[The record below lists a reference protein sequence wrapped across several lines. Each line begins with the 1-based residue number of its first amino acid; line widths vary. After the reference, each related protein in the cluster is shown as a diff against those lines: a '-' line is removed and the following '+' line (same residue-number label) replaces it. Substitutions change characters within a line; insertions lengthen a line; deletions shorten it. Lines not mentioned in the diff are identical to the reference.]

1 LNNFEGWYVDD
12 VQLAGLGTWT
22 DYYSFTVGANQSV
35 SAALKYVT
43 GSGANVFLEDA
54 SGNVLGTGQAGASN
68 YDRGISNLAIST
80 PGTSSLR
87 VSGGAPVT
95 YNLVVTRGA
104 VFEAEPNDSS
114 AAAQSM
120 SGTHGAL
127 GYVNSVPGGVNTV
140 VPGSLANTEA
150 SDNNGFPFNL

>member
-1 LNNFEGWYVDD
+1 
-12 VQLAGLGTWT
+12 VQLSAPGSAN
-22 DYYSFTVGANQSV
+22 YYSPFTVGANQSV

-54 SGNVLGTGQAGASN
+54 SGNVLGTGQAGAGN
-68 YDRGISNLAIST
+68 YDRGISNLALST
-80 PGTSSLR
+80 PGTYYLR
-87 VSGGAPVT
+87 VSGGTPVT

-114 AAAQSM
+114 AAAQSL

-127 GYVNSVPGGVNTV
+127 GYVNTV
-140 VPGSLANTEA
+140 A
-150 SDNNGFPFNL
+150 